1 MKVHTI
7 ILAAG
12 SGSRMHSLKAKSL
25 QKVAGISMLERI
37 VKTAQ
42 HVSEKIT
49 LVVGHDKEGIISSAN
64 QLGKFNFVEQP
75 KPIGTGDAVKKAL
88 PYISDDEVVLVLYG
102 DVPLIKRSTLTNLI
116 NSSYTG
122 FSILTSFPEDPFGY
136 GRVTKDSDK
145 KAISIIEEKDAND
158 KEKQIKEI
166 FTGNLCINGKLLR
179 ASINEIKN
187 ENAAKEYY
195 LTDLVS
201 INSNKGVKINTYS
214 VDINEVLGANSKKE
228 LELIENINREMQSKD
243 LQEKGVTIVDSKRVD
258 IRGTV
263 VAGKDCYIDV
273 NVILEGEIVL
283 GDGVE
288 IGPNTY
294 IKDTKIG
301 SNTCIRAFSFIE
313 EADIGSACNI
323 GPYARIREGSEIGD
337 DAKVGNFVE
346 TKKTKLGKG
355 AKANHL
361 TYLGDS
367 DIGEGTNI
375 GAGTITCNYDGKNK
389 YKTKIGKN
397 SFVGSNSA
405 IVAPVS
411 IGDESFIAAG
421 STITKDV
428 PTKSLGVARS
438 KQANIVNWSKD
449 KD

>member
-179 ASINEIKN
+179 SSINEIKN

-438 KQANIVNWSKD
+438 KQANIENWSKD

>member
-37 VKTAQ
+37 IKTAQ
-42 HVSEKIT
+42 HISEKIT
-49 LVVGHDKEGIISSAN
+49 LVVGHDKEGIINEAN
-64 QLGKFNFVEQP
+64 KLGGFNFVEQP
-75 KPIGTGDAVKKAL
+75 KPNGTGDAVKKAL
-88 PYISDDEVVLVLYG
+88 PYISDDEIVLVLYG
-102 DVPLIKRSTLTNLI
+102 DVPLIKASTLTNLI
-116 NSSYTG
+116 NSANTG

-136 GRVTKDSDK
+136 GRVTKDSEQ

-166 FTGNLCINGKLLR
+166 FSGNLCINGKLLR
-179 ASINEIKN
+179 ASIDEIKN

-263 VAGKDCYIDV
+263 VTGKDCYIDV
-273 NVILEGEIVL
+273 NVILEGEVIL

-288 IGPNTY
+288 IGPNTF

-301 SNTCIRAFSFIE
+301 SNTCIKAFSFIE

-428 PTKSLGVARS
+428 PTKSLGVGRS
-438 KQANIVNWSKD
+438 KQANIENWSKD